1 MALQVDNQVAAYVRA
16 AYVRHLKGLPSQPH
30 LSIVEVT

>member
-1 MALQVDNQVAAYVRA
+1 MALQADNQVA